1 MSVATDICPIGGAEY
16 AEVLDVLHREAR
28 ALDDARF
35 DDWLGFL
42 SVDVRYRMPVRLE
55 RMPKDGPGFVDDM
68 DFYIENHSSL
78 RTRVGRL
85 QTEQAWAEQPGSR
98 ARHFL
103 SNFEVRR
110 GSPHDGAS
118 ETFSVVSN
126 FMVTRTRSDLP
137 YDLFTG
143 ERRDVLRREDGEL
156 RLLERLILLDQT
168 MLLSYNLSIFI

>member
-1 MSVATDICPIGGAEY
+1 MALATDLVKLGSDEY
-16 AEVLDVLHREAR
+16 AEVLDTLHREAR
-28 ALDDARF
+28 ALDDLRF
-35 DDWLGFL
+35 DDWLTFL
-42 SVDVRYRMPVRLE
+42 SPDVRYRMPVRLE

-68 DFYIENHSSL
+68 DFYVENHASL

-103 SNFEVRR
+103 SNVTVRR
-110 GSPHDGAS
+110 GSGDG
-118 ETFSVVSN
+118 EVYEVVSN

-156 RLLERLILLDQT
+156 RLLDRLVLLDQT